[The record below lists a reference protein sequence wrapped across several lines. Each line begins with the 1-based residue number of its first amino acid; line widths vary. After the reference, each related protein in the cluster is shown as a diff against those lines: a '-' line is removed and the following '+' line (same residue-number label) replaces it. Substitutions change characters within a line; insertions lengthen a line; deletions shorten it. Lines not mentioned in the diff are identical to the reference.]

1 MADNEKKS
9 GGGLMGIVK
18 PIAIVA
24 VLVVVEM
31 VAAAVMIPSAEQ
43 TEDLARELARASKGE
58 ETVFSDLEDPNSLD
72 EIEQTTE
79 VELVAENITRF
90 DPERDTVLNIDFV
103 VFGVVQVDEEEEFL
117 LEFEAHRGRIKE
129 QIIFTLHNAKAS
141 ELASSGLGLIK
152 RQILEK
158 TNRTLGRPLLREV
171 GFTKINFVER

>member
-1 MADNEKKS
+1 M
-9 GGGLMGIVK
+9 
-18 PIAIVA
+18 
-24 VLVVVEM
+24 
-31 VAAAVMIPSAEQ
+31 
-43 TEDLARELARASKGE
+43 
-58 ETVFSDLEDPNSLD
+58 
-72 EIEQTTE
+72 
-79 VELVAENITRF
+79 
-90 DPERDTVLNIDFV
+90 
-103 VFGVVQVDEEEEFL
+103 DEEEEFL